1 MSTVSNKMAG
11 YIIVDVKTR
20 KIVGIAA
27 LVTLFFFVLGI
38 IIGFFSGKGSVGDKG
53 SGSRNQAL
61 SDALT
66 GTCPMD
72 DYSGEGK
79 KYVSR

>member
-1 MSTVSNKMAG
+1 MSNKMAG

-38 IIGFFSGKGSVGDKG
+38 IIGFFSGKGSVGDDKG

-61 SDALT
+61 SDALM